1 MRSLAALG
9 FATVALLAG
18 ATGAHGTPSAAA
30 TQHSIVVSGNG
41 SVATVPDRAQLSF
54 GVTSDA
60 KTASAAL
67 RANAVEMTKVIA
79 ALKGQGI
86 PAADI
91 QTQFVSLSL
100 RYTPNGE
107 DIVGYT
113 AANSVNV

>member
-30 TQHSIVVSGNG
+30 TQHSIVVSGSG

-54 GVTSDA
+54 GVSRDA

-79 ALKGQGI
+79 ALKAQGI
-86 PAADI
+86 AAADI
-91 QTQFVSLSL
+91 RTEFVSLGA
-100 RYTPNGE
+100 RYSANGQE
-107 DIVGYT
+107 IVGYT
-113 AANSVNV
+113 AA